1 MHMLRK
7 IQHLWYLDQVLGHSF
22 RQKLI
27 WEVHGLSF
35 RQKQII
41 RDGPSSYGCT
51 SKLGHIYADE
61 KPADV
66 DMFQKSEKVYPACS
80 QNLLS

>member
-1 MHMLRK
+1 MLRK
-7 IQHLWYLDQVLGHSF
+7 IQHLWYLDQVPGHSF

-27 WEVHGLSF
+27 CEVHGLSF

-51 SKLGHIYADE
+51 SKLGHIYQ
-61 KPADV
+61 KTADV
-66 DMFQKSEKVYPACS
+66 DIFQKSEKVYPACS